1 MNDLRVH
8 YVLVRGSQ
16 SIHPLQS
23 IFFYIVSY
31 FSSDPVTLMLGQVLC
46 MFFGL
51 PLYSDSSFTI
61 WALSMYQWPMTIPE
75 LTLKG
80 SVLFLVSS
88 CYFCCKI
95 WKPVYL
101 MINDLCLVYY
111 IFIQDCFILPCA
123 IVPALYDMCFKVL
136 YHNRWLS
143 VSTQDKYVYQ
153 SYPHWGE

>member
-1 MNDLRVH
+1 
-8 YVLVRGSQ
+8 
-16 SIHPLQS
+16 
-23 IFFYIVSY
+23 
-31 FSSDPVTLMLGQVLC
+31 MLGQVLC

-61 WALSMYQWPMTIPE
+61 WALSMYQWPMTIPK

-95 WKPVYL
+95 WKLVYL

-111 IFIQDCFILPCA
+111 IFIQDCFILPCTLSLPYM
-123 IVPALYDMCFKVL
+123 ICVL
-136 YHNRWLS
+136 RYCIIIGGCRLVLRTS
-143 VSTQDKYVYQ
+143 MFTRVT
-153 SYPHWGE
+153 PIGENSLGIPL